1 MTTGSFYGRPPC
13 PVSTALMSSMTHSL
27 MWQALRNF
35 RALRIS
41 VGVLSV
47 AFLGAAITNASIT
60 AGRSLAPVWLA
71 AAAAVLGAVAAAAH
85 NYAQRLVLAR
95 YHHYEHN

>member
-1 MTTGSFYGRPPC
+1 
-13 PVSTALMSSMTHSL
+13 MTHSL